1 MARAADG
8 EHAEGGNV
16 FDVRWLC
23 VMFSVM
29 GPGVCR
35 VGGTMPCRIGGTMPC
50 QVGGAGV
57 CRIGGTM
64 PCRVGGTMCVTSTVI

>member
-8 EHAEGGNV
+8 EHAEGANV

-29 GPGVCR
+29 GPGMCR
-35 VGGTMPCRIGGTMPC
+35 VGGTMPC

-57 CRIGGTM
+57 CRVGGTM
-64 PCRVGGTMCVTSTVI
+64 PCRIVGTMPC

>member
-1 MARAADG
+1 MWRAADG

-29 GPGVCR
+29 VPGMCR
-35 VGGTMPCRIGGTMPC
+35 VVGTMPCRIVGTMPC
-50 QVGGAGV
+50 
-57 CRIGGTM
+57 
-64 PCRVGGTMCVTSTVI
+64 